1 MGSEPEPVT
10 YAYVSLIKVS
20 KFGDRDV
27 GKVQGH
33 RGIDDVLVL
42 TAGWMDVK
50 GFTRTRVEVRRDS

>member
-50 GFTRTRVEVRRDS
+50 GFTRQF